1 MALREIKYKGNIFKI
16 NYEIVPP
23 KKETR
28 KDIIFLHGWGSNK
41 EIMKVFKQDFEE
53 FRQIYI
59 DMPGFGKSNAPIP
72 LTTFDYAKI
81 IDVFLININ
90 AKKDVIIS
98 HSFGGKV
105 GLLLRPKLL
114 VLLSSAG
121 ILEKKPASVRFKIA
135 LYKLLKKLTGA
146 KFRDFFVSKDVKGMD
161 EVMYLTFKNVV
172 NENFDEI
179 FKSYDGEVL
188 IFGAKRDKAVTPNA
202 IKQQSQHLNT
212 NYKIFDG
219 EHYFFLDKNN
229 RKELVKLIKERIK
242 DEQSKK

>member
-1 MALREIKYKGNIFKI
+1 MALREIEYKGNIFKI
-16 NYEIVPP
+16 SYEIFPP
-23 KKETR
+23 KEETK

-41 EIMKVFKQDFEE
+41 EVMKVFRQDFEE

-59 DMPGFGKSNAPIP
+59 DMPGFGKSSAPIS

-81 IDVFLININ
+81 IDAFLLDIN

-105 GLLLRPKLL
+105 GLLLKPKLL
-114 VLLSSAG
+114 VLLASAG
-121 ILEKKPASVRFKIA
+121 IIEKKPASVRFKIA
-135 LYKLLKKLTGA
+135 LYKLLKKFTKA
-146 KFRDFFVSKDVKGMD
+146 KFRDFFVSKDVKGMG

-188 IFGAKRDKAVTPNA
+188 IFGAKQDKAVTPNA

-212 NYKIFDG
+212 DYKIFNG
-219 EHYFFLDKNN
+219 EHYFFLDEKN
-229 RKELVKLIKERIK
+229 RKELVRLIKERMR
-242 DEQSKK
+242 DE